1 MRRTSKGKTGGRKN
15 GEKKRRN
22 KMRGEGGT
30 AHWALESGRWIQ
42 ISALYFPSPTF
53 HLNLEPLPNC
63 IEGEQQ

>member
-1 MRRTSKGKTGGRKN
+1 
-15 GEKKRRN
+15 
-22 KMRGEGGT
+22 MRGEGGT
-30 AHWALESGRWIQ
+30 AHWALESGKWIQ